1 MPELSMWPFKTK
13 PSYSKNLDILV
24 ALVTHL
30 GYTDWNMRSTCGLAK
45 AVGHTELEV
54 CNVLEEFKSLFRKS
68 GYKSPKGLIY
78 YQLHVRHAL
87 RWKDDIEEES
97 ESDKLPLE
105 PATVNALLDFIVK
118 SADQERRHSLG
129 YFTSWLAASVAIVAA
144 LLAIFFRAKC

>member
-1 MPELSMWPFKTK
+1 MWPFTKK

-30 GYTDWNMRSTCGLAK
+30 GYTDWNARSTKGLAK
-45 AVGHTELEV
+45 AVGNTEIKV
-54 CNVLEEFKSLFRKS
+54 SKVLDEFKSLFRKS
-68 GYKSPKGLIY
+68 SYKSPKGLTY

-87 RWKDDIEEES
+87 RWKDEIEEED
-97 ESDKLPLE
+97 EKVNDKLPLE

-129 YFTSWLAASVAIVAA
+129 YFSSWIAASVAIGGA
-144 LLAIFFRAKC
+144 LLTIFFRTKC